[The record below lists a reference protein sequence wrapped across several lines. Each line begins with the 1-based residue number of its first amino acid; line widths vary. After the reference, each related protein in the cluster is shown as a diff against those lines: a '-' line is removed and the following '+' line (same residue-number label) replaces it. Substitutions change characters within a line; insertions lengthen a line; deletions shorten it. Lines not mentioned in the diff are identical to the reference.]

1 MFCLIDANNFY
12 ATCEEIFQ
20 PKLRYKPL
28 VVLSNNDGCVIA
40 RSKQAKMLGVKM
52 GEPAFLLKD
61 KKNVVML
68 SSNFSLYA
76 DLSHRMMQTIE
87 TFEYPLQVY
96 SIDESFLECDEAL
109 SAKELLQLG
118 FFIKKK
124 VKKWTGIDVS
134 IGIAKTM
141 TLAKLANREA
151 KKKDGVSFL
160 DDKHQIE
167 EMLKKTPLQDIWGIG
182 TRLSLRLK
190 KNGIYSGKDLILQDE
205 IFLKKVLGINGL
217 KTALELKKI
226 PSIQLEE
233 FGQKKQS
240 IACCKSFYHK
250 KSSLCEIEKTL
261 SSYAQIVTEKMRK
274 QGLYAQAIC
283 VILSTSPFEKP
294 FYSNNITLSLPLA
307 SNYTPDF
314 ISLAKWGLQKIF
326 KQGVLYKKCG
336 IILLD
341 LQKASSIQPS
351 LLFTE
356 KKQNTEL
363 MQAVDRIN
371 QKFDKQ
377 AIYFAAQ
384 EKWEHKPYKNKSPRY
399 TTSWSDLPTISS

>member
-1 MFCLIDANNFY
+1 MFFLIDANNFY
-12 ATCEEIFQ
+12 ASCEEIFQ
-20 PKLRYKPL
+20 PKLRNKPL

-40 RSKQAKMLGVKM
+40 RSKQAKKLGIKM

-61 KKNVVML
+61 KKEVIML
-68 SSNFSLYA
+68 SSNFALYA
-76 DLSHRMMQTIE
+76 DLSQRIMQTIE
-87 TFEYPLQVY
+87 TFDYPLQIY
-96 SIDESFLECDEAL
+96 SIDESFLECNEAM
-109 SAKELLQLG
+109 SSDELLQLG
-118 FFIKKK
+118 FSIKKK

-151 KKKDGVSFL
+151 KKIDGVSFL

-167 EMLKKTPLQDIWGIG
+167 EMLKKTPVEDIWGIG
-182 TRLSLRLK
+182 KRLSIRLK
-190 KNGIYSGKDLILQDE
+190 KKGIFSGKDLILQDE
-205 IFLKKVLGINGL
+205 IFLQKLLGINGL

-226 PSIQLEE
+226 PSILLEE

-250 KSSLCEIEKTL
+250 KASLCEIEKTL

-274 QGLYAQAIC
+274 QDLYAETLC
-283 VILSTSPFEKP
+283 VMLSTSPFEKP
-294 FYSNNITLSLPLA
+294 YYSNNITLSLPYK

-326 KQGVLYKKCG
+326 KPGVLYKKCG

-341 LQKASSIQPS
+341 LQKSSSIQPS
-351 LLFTE
+351 LLFSE
-356 KKQNTEL
+356 KKQNREL
-363 MQAVDRIN
+363 MLAMDRIN

-384 EKWEHKPYKNKSPRY
+384 EKWECKPYKNKSPRY
-399 TTSWSDLPTISS
+399 TSSWSDLPAILS